1 MKWSLF
7 ALILFSV
14 SLSAVAQI
22 VLKTG
27 MSSQSVTQVMKLGT
41 PFEMAM
47 QIALNPWVVGGL
59 GMYFFGALVWLFV
72 LARVEVSVA
81 YPFVGLGFILTMIM
95 GKFLM
100 GDDITVSRMAGTLLV
115 AAGVVLIARS

>member
-27 MSSQSVTQVMKLGT
+27 MSSPSVTHVMKLGT

-72 LARVEVSVA
+72 LAKVDVSFA

-95 GKFLM
+95 GKFVM
-100 GDDITVSRMAGTLLV
+100 GDDITLSRMAGTLFV

>member
-1 MKWSLF
+1 MNWSLF
-7 ALILFSV
+7 ALIIFSV
-14 SLSAVAQI
+14 SLSAIAQI

-27 MSSQSVTQVMKLGT
+27 MSSPSVTHVMKLGS

-59 GMYFFGALVWLFV
+59 GLYFFGAMVWLFV
-72 LARVEVSVA
+72 LAKIDVSVA
-81 YPFVGLGFILTMIM
+81 YPFVGLGFILTMIL
-95 GKFLM
+95 GKYVM
-100 GDDITVSRMAGTLLV
+100 GDDITVSRLVGTLFV

>member
-1 MKWSLF
+1 MKWPLL
-7 ALILFSV
+7 ALIIFSV
-14 SLSAVAQI
+14 SLSAIAQI

-27 MSSQSVTQVMKLGT
+27 MTSSAVANVMKLGS
-41 PFEMAM
+41 PFEVAV
-47 QIALNPWVVGGL
+47 QIAISPWVVGGL
-59 GMYFFGALVWLFV
+59 GLYFLGALVWLFV

-95 GKFLM
+95 GKFVM
-100 GDDITVSRMAGTLLV
+100 GDDITVTRMVGTLLV